1 MPALS
6 LLSTEIRPSTL
17 AVGPKRGNIFTVTDA
32 EVDYDSSNKPDGWMG
47 VGCSAFRNVTALPR
61 ICGDCYGDLPGTATF
76 SAAAKAADMCI
87 YLSRSTSQL
96 ATARGCLSEDAPEII
111 GGFGKD
117 PTVQIPCCGSPRL
130 GPALLHNI
138 GISVTALV

>member
-6 LLSTEIRPSTL
+6 LLSTEIRTL
-17 AVGPKRGNIFTVTDA
+17 TLMVGPKRGDIFTLTDT
-32 EVDYDSSNKPDGWMG
+32 EVDYDSSDKRDGWY
-47 VGCSAFRNVTALPR
+47 SASRDVTVLPR

-76 SAAAKAADMCI
+76 FCCCQDCRCVHPGICS
-87 YLSRSTSQL
+87 SRSTSQL
-96 ATARGCLSEDAPEII
+96 ATARGCLSEGVPEII